1 MSSSTTWL
9 SVTVANSSTD
19 PDGKAAGSE
28 KTSFELKLPTDGVDM
43 GTRVVEKLGG
53 VVGLV
58 VIVIVTGVLVVVD
71 ELVVVLVEIAV
82 VVVEMVDV
90 VVERVDVVVEIVV
103 VVVEMVV
110 VVVETVLV
118 VVAIVLLVNLL
129 NIVISSGVSE
139 LVSRVTA
146 GNLSNPWLA
155 NENLILKSLLNF

>member
-1 MSSSTTWL
+1 M
-9 SVTVANSSTD
+9 
-19 PDGKAAGSE
+19 
-28 KTSFELKLPTDGVDM
+28 
-43 GTRVVEKLGG
+43 
-53 VVGLV
+53 
-58 VIVIVTGVLVVVD
+58 
-71 ELVVVLVEIAV
+71 
-82 VVVEMVDV
+82 
-90 VVERVDVVVEIVV
+90 DVVVEIVV

-129 NIVISSGVSE
+129 NIVILSGVSE

>member
-1 MSSSTTWL
+1 M

-43 GTRVVEKLGG
+43 GTIVVEKLGG

-82 VVVEMVDV
+82 V

>member
-1 MSSSTTWL
+1 M

-82 VVVEMVDV
+82 VVVE
-90 VVERVDVVVEIVV
+90 RVDVVVEIVV

-118 VVAIVLLVNLL
+118 LVAIVLLVNLL

>member
-1 MSSSTTWL
+1 MSSSTAWL

-19 PDGKAAGSE
+19 PDGKAAGLE

-82 VVVEMVDV
+82 VVVE
-90 VVERVDVVVEIVV
+90 RVDVVVEIVV

-118 VVAIVLLVNLL
+118 VVAIDLLVNLL

>member
-82 VVVEMVDV
+82 VVVE
-90 VVERVDVVVEIVV
+90 RVDVLVEIVV

>member
-71 ELVVVLVEIAV
+71 ELVVVLVEVAV
-82 VVVEMVDV
+82 V

>member
-82 VVVEMVDV
+82 VVVE
-90 VVERVDVVVEIVV
+90 RVDVVVEIVV

>member
-1 MSSSTTWL
+1 MSSSTAWL

-58 VIVIVTGVLVVVD
+58 VIVIVTGFLVVVD

-82 VVVEMVDV
+82 V

>member
-71 ELVVVLVEIAV
+71 ELVVVLVEVAV
-82 VVVEMVDV
+82 V

-118 VVAIVLLVNLL
+118 LVAIVLLVNLL

>member
-1 MSSSTTWL
+1 M

-82 VVVEMVDV
+82 V

>member
-58 VIVIVTGVLVVVD
+58 VIVIVTGFLVVVD

-82 VVVEMVDV
+82 V